1 MMTVHNKS
9 RTLVKTRKSDFNQ
22 EGFEKNDILKLK
34 ITYIKIAQYPKLEL
48 KVVLSVFWCSPYEVG
63 TGRCFIVYRRN
74 SRELPHNEDF
84 CLQSGN

>member
-1 MMTVHNKS
+1 MTVHNKS

-48 KVVLSVFWCSPYEVG
+48 
-63 TGRCFIVYRRN
+63 R
-74 SRELPHNEDF
+74 
-84 CLQSGN
+84 